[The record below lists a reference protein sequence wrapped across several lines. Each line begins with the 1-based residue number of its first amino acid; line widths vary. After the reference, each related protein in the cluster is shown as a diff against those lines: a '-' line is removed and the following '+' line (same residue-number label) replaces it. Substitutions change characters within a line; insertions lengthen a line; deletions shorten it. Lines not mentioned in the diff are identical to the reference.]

1 MWAPKC
7 SMKCM
12 EPKVVIGA
20 VSAFSAKTLIR
31 LRRRMKHSSKRR
43 DEVDGYRFDCIGE
56 CGKAA
61 GLDESLRTTLYRDL
75 TLATEHVQSIW
86 WLLEIARQHQ
96 QPIPGAALTNLDL
109 TLRHLRELKKRIPIA
124 NQAPEPEIGLTDRQE
139 TLLPQNPRPSFGCGM
154 SPSDRSETSG

>member
-1 MWAPKC
+1 
-7 SMKCM
+7 M
-12 EPKVVIGA
+12 EPKVVFGA
-20 VSAFSAKTLIR
+20 VSAFSTKTLIR
-31 LRRRMKHSSKRR
+31 LRRRMRNSERKR
-43 DEVDGYRFDCIGE
+43 DVVDVHRFDCIGE

-61 GLDESLRTTLYRDL
+61 TLDEPLRTTLYRDL

-124 NQAPEPEIGLTDRQE
+124 NQAPEPEIGLTARQE
-139 TLLPQNPRPSFGCGM
+139 TLLPRHPRPSF
-154 SPSDRSETSG
+154 

>member
-1 MWAPKC
+1 MWTPKC

-12 EPKVVIGA
+12 EPKVVFGA

-56 CGKAA
+56 CEKAA
-61 GLDESLRTTLYRDL
+61 GLDEPLRTALYRDL
-75 TLATEHVQSIW
+75 TLATEHLQSIW

-96 QPIPGAALTNLDL
+96 QPVPRAALTNLDL

-124 NQAPEPEIGLTDRQE
+124 NQTSEPEIGLTDRQE
-139 TLLPQNPRPSFGCGM
+139 TLLPSHPRPSFGGDV
-154 SPSDRSETSG
+154 SPSDKSTP